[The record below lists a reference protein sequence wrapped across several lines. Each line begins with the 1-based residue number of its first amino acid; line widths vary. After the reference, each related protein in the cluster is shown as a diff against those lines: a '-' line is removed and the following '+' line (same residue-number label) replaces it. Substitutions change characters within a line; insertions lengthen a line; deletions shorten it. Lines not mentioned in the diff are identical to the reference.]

1 MFIHIL
7 YISIF
12 FGCVLGLAS
21 WPWWAVHPW
30 DGNLFFSLKFFIC
43 SLSVSFFRKS
53 GPDQQRFLNLVD
65 TILSF
70 LVVPEAKILV
80 SKEGAAGCSSLVGKI
95 PLIAGIR
102 THGRKA
108 SAGKGITLGKRKSRD
123 KFIVYS

>member
-1 MFIHIL
+1 ME
-7 YISIF
+7 SIKPDIQCLVF
-12 FGCVLGLAS
+12 VGASLEAVEKTKYWIYLRGVGGKKDHFG
-21 WPWWAVHPW
+21 
-30 DGNLFFSLKFFIC
+30 I
-43 SLSVSFFRKS
+43 
-53 GPDQQRFLNLVD
+53 
-65 TILSF
+65 ILSF

-123 KFIVYS
+123 NGTKKTFGYIM